1 MRKGSAHIQCA
12 WLRILRSFPQYRTK
26 CPKCAQNAR
35 YPPLQKRH
43 SQFDRALENKLGR
56 AGKSDIGET
65 LTVAVKID
73 I

>member
-1 MRKGSAHIQCA
+1 MIEKRVARHPVALSSAYCRA
-12 WLRILRSFPQYRTK
+12 TRRSQ
-26 CPKCAQNAR
+26 
-35 YPPLQKRH
+35 